1 MEIRNPI
8 NQIKTRDVIV
18 DFFGSLV
25 PGIVFT
31 GIAFILF
38 SSIIFTS
45 VKIILLFISDSVYNF
60 SIISFS
66 IDFSGHKTAYISRDV
81 ILFPLLFSNIS
92 KKSCWIFGLNK

>member
-60 SIISFS
+60 SIISF
-66 IDFSGHKTAYISRDV
+66 FSSLQLV
-81 ILFPLLFSNIS
+81 INTFRIEFI
-92 KKSCWIFGLNK
+92 IFFIILS